1 MKLLL
6 TSAGIKNAAIET
18 ALGNLLGK
26 SIGDCNALCIPTAMF
41 GHPMVGPGDKV
52 WDFISGREPRTPMCE
67 VGWKS
72 VGVLELTAL
81 PSIDPALWLPRL
93 RATDALLVA
102 GGDAGYLCHW
112 MRESGI
118 DSELASLDHIVW
130 VGLSAGS
137 MVATPRIGRDF
148 VGWTPPG
155 IDSQT
160 EGIDTTLGWVNFSLF
175 PHLNHPELPHN
186 RMANAQQW
194 ASTIGFP
201 SYAIDDETAIV
212 VDNGRV
218 DVVSEGEWAFF
229 P

>member
-1 MKLLL
+1 
-6 TSAGIKNAAIET
+6 
-18 ALGNLLGK
+18 
-26 SIGDCNALCIPTAMF
+26 
-41 GHPMVGPGDKV
+41 
-52 WDFISGREPRTPMCE
+52 
-67 VGWKS
+67 
-72 VGVLELTAL
+72 
-81 PSIDPALWLPRL
+81 
-93 RATDALLVA
+93 
-102 GGDAGYLCHW
+102 
-112 MRESGI
+112 MRESGL

-155 IDSQT
+155 IDNQT

-201 SYAIDDETAIV
+201 SYAIDDEAAIV

-218 DVVSEGEWAFF
+218 DVVSEGEWTFF